1 MLASYLSCVFKNVV
15 QELNRLGL
23 LLVSFRQYVVE
34 HVVVDQKR
42 GTVYYGRIRREGA
55 AR

>member
-1 MLASYLSCVFKNVV
+1 MVPYLSYVFKNVV

-23 LLVSFRQYVVE
+23 LLASFRQYVVE
-34 HVVVDQKR
+34 HAVVDQKR
-42 GTVYYGRIRREGA
+42 ETVYYGRIRREGA